1 LKHNALHLLLKE
13 LSVLTKML
21 SQNEINATTD
31 AEEEEGQE
39 QEDENDVSWSCNV
52 MQTLLLTRMSQ

>member
-1 LKHNALHLLLKE
+1 
-13 LSVLTKML
+13 ML

-31 AEEEEGQE
+31 AEEEEGEE

-52 MQTLLLTRMSQ
+52 MHTLLLTSMSQ